1 MSDLDDRLV
10 TKLANANVRTCHTLI
25 VRVFI
30 STVSRYRHF
39 YDTDTGEGT
48 AVVESF
54 EHKV

>member
-30 STVSRYRHF
+30 STVHF